1 MLFAGSEDKRRINM
15 NRNICREQRTEL
27 LVHYRFSGQATGAG
41 KLIFSRW
48 IGAGANTSVNLIE
61 WLVVRFDEDCFN
73 SVKRFASLKRYPEQP
88 SSPRQFLVGVFLIGF
103 LRNVL
108 RPERHAER
116 YSSRIVS
123 MLKRP
128 STSFRALKSRCSP
141 DVK

>member
-1 MLFAGSEDKRRINM
+1 MLFAGSGDKRRIDM
-15 NRNICREQRTEL
+15 NRNISREQRAEL

-41 KLIFSRW
+41 KLNFSRW

-61 WLVVRFDEDCFN
+61 WLVARFAEDCFN

-88 SSPRQFLVGVFLIGF
+88 SPSCQFLAGVFLIGF

-116 YSSRIVS
+116 YSSRIAS
-123 MLKRP
+123 MLMRP

-141 DVK
+141 GVK